1 MPSSFTWL
9 DYSENERRK
18 MLDAIRLFKDQ
29 NTVDE
34 LGIGT
39 IRDTFAD
46 LFFPGTGTVQTR
58 ARYFFFVPWLYL
70 SIERRRIPSSAV
82 TERARAEELNLIDV
96 LAQSEDAEG
105 TIGIQARRKL
115 KRLPSHIYWQ
125 GLGSWGIRLFRGS
138 QDQYHRSLNAFYKST
153 QQVQFT
159 DDKEPVG
166 PGLQFNWHPRI
177 PAAPSKFPSQVS
189 LTLTRTE
196 ATYLR
201 ERILSNAPRTM
212 LAFMV
217 DHGELSEH
225 TEFPWQHH
233 QLSQFPRYL
242 RDQLEHAQNF
252 SEVIHGAA
260 LLYNLM
266 LAEAKRDGEWQEV
279 YTERLQ
285 AWAKNIAARRL
296 QLTSWNRNTFWEIID
311 SGNQRVPYLTR
322 TFVNHWIELVLSR
335 EKPTSVSGNTSARQ
349 LIQER
354 ERQLKKALARLT
366 NQRSLE
372 LWNGEAGANQLN
384 YRWPGTQIII
394 SDVLEALSNA

>member
-9 DYSENERRK
+9 DYSEQERRK

-39 IRDTFAD
+39 VRDTFAD

-58 ARYFFFVPWLYL
+58 ARYFLFVPWMYL
-70 SIERRRIPSSAV
+70 SIERRRILSSEV
-82 TERARAEELNLIDV
+82 TDRARAEELNLIDV
-96 LAQSEDAEG
+96 LARSEEADG

-125 GLGSWGIRLFRGS
+125 GLGSWGIRLFQGS
-138 QDQYHRSLNAFYKST
+138 QDQYHRSLNNFYASI

-166 PGLQFNWHPRI
+166 LGLQPNWHPRM
-177 PAAPSKFPSQVS
+177 PAAPRGFPSKVS
-189 LTLTRTE
+189 LKLTRTE
-196 ATYLR
+196 AIYLR
-201 ERILSNAPRTM
+201 ERILSNAARTM

-217 DHGELSEH
+217 DQGEIAEH
-225 TEFPWQHH
+225 TDFPWQHH
-233 QLSQFPRYL
+233 QFQQFPPHV
-242 RDQLEHAQNF
+242 RDLIEHAHNF

-266 LAEAKRDGEWQEV
+266 LAEAKQAREWEEV
-279 YTERLQ
+279 YTERLE
-285 AWAKNIAARRL
+285 AWTDNIATRRG
-296 QLTSWNRNTFWEIID
+296 QLRAWDRDRFWDIIA

-322 TFVNHWIELVLSR
+322 IFINAWIDLVLSQR
-335 EKPTSVSGNTSARQ
+335 TSARVSTHESARQ
-349 LIQER
+349 MIQER
-354 ERQLKKALARLT
+354 ERQLKKSLARLT

-384 YRWPGTQIII
+384 YRWPGAQTII
-394 SDVLEALSNA
+394 SDILEALGDA